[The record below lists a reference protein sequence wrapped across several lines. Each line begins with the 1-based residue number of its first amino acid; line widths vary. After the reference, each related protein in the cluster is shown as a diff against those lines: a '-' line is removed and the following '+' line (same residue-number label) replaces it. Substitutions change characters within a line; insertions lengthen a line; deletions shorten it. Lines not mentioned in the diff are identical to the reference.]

1 MGFSIAPAVGILGT
15 GLLGRVPA
23 WAWCAGA
30 DLEAVS
36 VIIPAHNAART
47 IARTLASLV
56 SEKAVI
62 GEVLLVDDSSSDAT
76 AAVATETAL
85 RFALPMCVI
94 KSSCRDAGGS
104 RNLAL
109 EQARFPWIYMIDA
122 DDLHLEGG
130 LRALLA
136 KAVAESGA
144 DMVVGA
150 YRRQVEGKERST
162 KLPGGYTA
170 SGPTN
175 ACAYLEGRIRSI
187 AVGSALV
194 SRQVVGETRFATG
207 LAYDEDTLFW
217 TRVMAKASLAVV
229 TRPIFIYFVS
239 AERSDDRFTVRPAA
253 RFLEWRLALRR
264 LRSCGIAERSLKI
277 REGLVALKIA
287 RVHYSRGDFD
297 MAARFLGVAEAAPRA
312 GADIWRCMRYRLKI
326 ALRRRFSA
334 PAAQLQRA

>member
-1 MGFSIAPAVGILGT
+1 MK
-15 GLLGRVPA
+15 
-23 WAWCAGA
+23 
-30 DLEAVS
+30 AVS
-36 VIIPAHNAART
+36 VIIPAHDAART
-47 IARTLASLV
+47 IARTLASLAP
-56 SEKAVI
+56 EKEVI

-76 AAVATETAL
+76 TAVATEAAL
-85 RFALPMCVI
+85 RLALPLRII

-104 RNLAL
+104 RNLGL
-109 EQARFPWIYMIDA
+109 EQASFPWIYMIDA

-136 KAVAESGA
+136 KARAQSEA

-150 YRRQVEGKERST
+150 YRRQVDGEKRSI
-162 KLPGGYTA
+162 KLPGGYAA
-170 SGPTN
+170 SGPAN

-194 SRQVVGETRFATG
+194 SRRVIGDTRFPTG

-217 TRVMAKASLAVV
+217 ARLMAKGSLAVL

-239 AERSDDRFTVRPAA
+239 AERSDDRFTIKPATG
-253 RFLEWRLALRR
+253 FLQWRLALRR
-264 LRSCGIAERSLKI
+264 LRSCGIAERSLKT

-287 RVHYSRGDFD
+287 RVHYARGDFD
-297 MAARFLGVAEAAPRA
+297 MAARFLSVAEAAPRA

-334 PAAQLQRA
+334 PAAQLQSA

>member
-1 MGFSIAPAVGILGT
+1 M
-15 GLLGRVPA
+15 
-23 WAWCAGA
+23 
-30 DLEAVS
+30 EAVS
-36 VIIPAHNAART
+36 IIIPAHDAART

-56 SEKAVI
+56 SEKEVI

-85 RFALPMCVI
+85 RFALPMRVI

-109 EQARFPWIYMIDA
+109 EQARCPWIYMIDA

-136 KAVAESGA
+136 KARARSGV

-150 YRRQVEGKERST
+150 FRRRVDGEERST
-162 KLPGGYTA
+162 KMPGVYTA
-170 SGPTN
+170 SGLAN
-175 ACAYLEGRIRSI
+175 ACAYLDGRIRSI

-194 SRQVVGETRFATG
+194 SRRVIGETRFPVG

-217 TRVMAKASLAVV
+217 ARVMAKASLAVV
-229 TRPIFIYFVS
+229 TKPIFIYFVS
-239 AERSDDRFTVRPAA
+239 AERSDDRFTIRPAA
-253 RFLEWRLALRR
+253 RFLEWRRALRR
-264 LRSCGIAERSLKI
+264 LPSCGIAERSLKM

-287 RVHYSRGDFD
+287 RVHYMRGDFD
-297 MAARFLGVAEAAPRA
+297 MAAKFLTVAEAAPRA
-312 GADIWRCMRYRLKI
+312 AADVWRCMRYRLKI
-326 ALRRRFSA
+326 TLWRRLST

>member
-1 MGFSIAPAVGILGT
+1 M
-15 GLLGRVPA
+15 
-23 WAWCAGA
+23 
-30 DLEAVS
+30 EAVS
-36 VIIPAHNAART
+36 VIIPAHDAART
-47 IARTLASLV
+47 IVRTLASLV
-56 SEKAVI
+56 SEREAI

-76 AAVATETAL
+76 AAVATEAAL
-85 RFALPMCVI
+85 RLALPLRVI

-104 RNLAL
+104 RNRAL
-109 EQARFPWIYMIDA
+109 EEARFPWIYLIDA
-122 DDLHLEGG
+122 DDIHLEGG

-136 KAVAESGA
+136 KAEADPGA

-150 YRRQVEGKERST
+150 YCRQVDGEERST

-170 SGPTN
+170 SAPAN

-194 SRQVVGETRFATG
+194 SRRLVGDTRFPTG
-207 LAYDEDTLFW
+207 LGYDEDTLFW
-217 TRVMAKASLAVV
+217 ARLMAKASLAVL

-264 LRSCGIAERSLKI
+264 LRSSGIAEQSLKT

-287 RVHYSRGDFD
+287 RVHYARGDFET
-297 MAARFLGVAEAAPRA
+297 AARFLGVAEAAPRA
-312 GADIWRCMRYRLKI
+312 GADAWRCMRYRLKI

-334 PAAQLQRA
+334 PAVQLQRA

>member
-1 MGFSIAPAVGILGT
+1 M
-15 GLLGRVPA
+15 
-23 WAWCAGA
+23 
-30 DLEAVS
+30 EAVS
-36 VIIPAHNAART
+36 IIIPAHDAART
-47 IARTLASLV
+47 IARTLASLAL
-56 SEKAVI
+56 EKEII

-76 AAVATETAL
+76 AAVASETAL
-85 RFALPMCVI
+85 RFALPLRVI

-109 EQARFPWIYMIDA
+109 EQACFPWIYLIDA

-136 KAVAESGA
+136 KAVAEPGA

-150 YRRQVEGKERST
+150 YRRRVDGEERST

-170 SGPTN
+170 SGPAN

-194 SRQVVGETRFATG
+194 SRRAVGETRFATG

-217 TRVMAKASLAVV
+217 VRLMAKASLEIV
-229 TRPIFIYFVS
+229 TQPVFVYFVS
-239 AERSDDRFTVRPAA
+239 AERSDDRFTVRPAG

-264 LRSCGIAERSLKI
+264 LRSCGIPERSLKT

-287 RVHYSRGDFD
+287 RVHYARGDFD

-312 GADIWRCMRYRLKI
+312 GADVWRCMRYRLKI

>member
-1 MGFSIAPAVGILGT
+1 M
-15 GLLGRVPA
+15 
-23 WAWCAGA
+23 
-30 DLEAVS
+30 EAVS
-36 VIIPAHNAART
+36 VIIPAHDAART

-56 SEKAVI
+56 SEKEVI

-76 AAVATETAL
+76 AAVASDLSLQCGLPL
-85 RFALPMCVI
+85 RVVN
-94 KSSCRDAGGS
+94 SSCRDAGGS

-109 EQARFPWIYMIDA
+109 EQARFPWIYLIDA
-122 DDLHLEGG
+122 DDIHLEGG

-136 KAVAESGA
+136 KAAGDRGA

-150 YRRQVEGKERST
+150 YRRQVGGEERST
-162 KLPGGYTA
+162 KLPGGYTT
-170 SGPTN
+170 SGPAN

-194 SRQVVGETRFATG
+194 SRRVVGDTRFPTG

-217 TRVMAKASLAVV
+217 ARLMAKASLAVL

-239 AERSDDRFTVRPAA
+239 AERSDDRFTIRPAA
-253 RFLEWRLALRR
+253 CFLEWRLALRR
-264 LRSCGIAERSLKI
+264 LRSCGIAERSLKT

-287 RVHYSRGDFD
+287 RVHYARGDFD
-297 MAARFLGVAEAAPRA
+297 MAGRFLSVAEAAPRT
-312 GADIWRCMRYRLKI
+312 GAAVWRCMRYRLKI